1 MSKISLIIQRE
12 YTTRVKKK
20 SFIIMTIIGPILFAA
35 MMVLPG
41 WFASMEDTD
50 EKKIAIV
57 DQTGKYID
65 QVQSTDFLKFSW
77 LKSSEAENIS
87 EEYQNKGYNAY
98 MIIEE
103 DLLQNPNAVKIYSD
117 KQITIDVKNHISR
130 SLENHLENEKLASY
144 DIDGLDAI
152 IKEVNAVK
160 VKVKTIKLGDDG
172 TETESSTELIMVA
185 AIVFAMM
192 IYMFVLIYGMQVMR
206 GVMEEKVS
214 RIVEVIVSSV
224 KPFQLMM
231 GKIVGIALVA
241 LTQFLLWVILTAS
254 IVMVLL
260 TVFTGDI
267 STVSNQSSTEL
278 VESINSAPIE
288 AAEMSEFGQSFTN
301 VISKLLSLDL
311 ISSLFLFLLY
321 FLGGYLLYASLF
333 AAVGAAIDNEA
344 DGQQFIMPVMMP
356 LILAIYVA
364 MTAFRN
370 PTGDLAFWFSMVPFT
385 SPVVMMARIPF
396 QPPVWQ
402 LALSLFILI
411 GTFIFTT
418 WFAGRIYRTGILM
431 YGKKISYKELWKW
444 FRYSGK

>member
-50 EKKIAIV
+50 EKKIAFV

-130 SLENHLENEKLASY
+130 SLENHLKNEKLASY

-160 VKVKTIKLGDDG
+160 VSVKTIKLGDDG

-267 STVSNQSSTEL
+267 STVSNQNSTEL

>member
-1 MSKISLIIQRE
+1 
-12 YTTRVKKK
+12 
-20 SFIIMTIIGPILFAA
+20 
-35 MMVLPG
+35 
-41 WFASMEDTD
+41 
-50 EKKIAIV
+50 
-57 DQTGKYID
+57 
-65 QVQSTDFLKFSW
+65 
-77 LKSSEAENIS
+77 
-87 EEYQNKGYNAY
+87 
-98 MIIEE
+98 
-103 DLLQNPNAVKIYSD
+103 
-117 KQITIDVKNHISR
+117 
-130 SLENHLENEKLASY
+130 
-144 DIDGLDAI
+144 
-152 IKEVNAVK
+152 
-160 VKVKTIKLGDDG
+160 
-172 TETESSTELIMVA
+172 
-185 AIVFAMM
+185 
-192 IYMFVLIYGMQVMR
+192 
-206 GVMEEKVS
+206 
-214 RIVEVIVSSV
+214 
-224 KPFQLMM
+224 
-231 GKIVGIALVA
+231 
-241 LTQFLLWVILTAS
+241 
-254 IVMVLL
+254 
-260 TVFTGDI
+260 
-267 STVSNQSSTEL
+267 L